1 MQVFVLGS
9 SQPKMIDRANLVLQ
23 NVRQQ
28 PQQSAP
34 VGPSERQPDLNAD
47 TEDDHPVDDQDD
59 GYADVFGDAVTVAPP
74 AQNSRAAIYLAGE
87 VCRITC
93 GQLGTVWF
101 ILLDSWHRQMRV

>member
-1 MQVFVLGS
+1 
-9 SQPKMIDRANLVLQ
+9 MIDSANLVLQ

-34 VGPSERQPDLNAD
+34 VEPSERQPDLNAH

-59 GYADVFGDAVTVAPP
+59 GYADVVADGVTDAPP
-74 AQNSRAAIYLAGE
+74 AQNSVLGGSGAEIYLAGE
-87 VCRITC
+87 LCRITC
-93 GQLGTVWF
+93 GQLGADWF